1 MLGAAESVLL
11 PCCVLTVLT
20 PPDQPCAPAGC
31 VLPAVL
37 AHRAPGSLPSSMPAG
52 PCPGDCLELT
62 TAHRPCATR
71 AAGIKS
77 NPHRTHVEQG
87 P

>member
-37 AHRAPGSLPSSMPAG
+37 AHRAPGSLPSSMPG
-52 PCPGDCLELT
+52 LPGANHSSQALRYACG
-62 TAHRPCATR
+62 RYQ
-71 AAGIKS
+71 
-77 NPHRTHVEQG
+77 V
-87 P
+87 